1 MKEVGE
7 MVMEVVENLVEV
19 TTEERM
25 EVDDSEEATETEMV
39 EAMAGAKME
48 EVVMVV
54 VEDYK
59 VAGHVEVTMDVEVMA
74 EDYKVAK

>member
-1 MKEVGE
+1 